1 MAVTTT
7 PIYVTK
13 EQYEEASSTE
23 NSAIGDLKITILK
36 ITDMLNKDDVSIQQ
50 EIYNKSVKG
59 DNKKNMLNI
68 L

>member
-23 NSAIGDLKITILK
+23 NSTIGDLKITILK